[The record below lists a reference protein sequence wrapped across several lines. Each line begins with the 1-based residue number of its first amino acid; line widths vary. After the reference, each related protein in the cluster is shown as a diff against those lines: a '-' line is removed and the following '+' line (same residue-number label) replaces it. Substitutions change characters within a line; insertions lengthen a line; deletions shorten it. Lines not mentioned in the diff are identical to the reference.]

1 MIVFRGV
8 DASSTLEEREKIL
21 KEGVVDHPLARV
33 SLSTCDRVE
42 VYEGEGLPEPVVLE
56 HLFRVVSG
64 LESPLLGENQIQS
77 QVKRAYEEARLAGPL
92 SGGLHKMFQAALRV
106 GKRVRTETRLSRGA
120 VGHAQ
125 IVAGLLAAGTTPI
138 DQLRVVAVGVNKQIL
153 GILRF
158 LHDRGNRSFHLVNRT
173 FAKAEA
179 VCREWG
185 SGTPVALQRLSSLLQ
200 GQDVLISATSAP
212 GFLVTLQ
219 DFPADGPPRI
229 FDLAVPRDVDPQ
241 IGSLPGV
248 SLFNVTDLEQK
259 AEKNL
264 KDRASEVTAAE
275 SIIQEEVRKFFNRAS
290 VVVA

>member
-1 MIVFRGV
+1 MIIFRGV
-8 DASSTLEEREKIL
+8 DASSTLEEREKLL
-21 KEGVVDHPLARV
+21 KEGVVDQPLSRV
-33 SLSTCDRVE
+33 SLATCDRVE
-42 VYEGEGLPEPVVLE
+42 VYEGEGLPDPLVLE

-77 QVKRAYEEARLAGPL
+77 QVKHAYEEARLAGPL

-106 GKRVRTETRLSRGA
+106 GKRVRTETRLNRGA

-125 IVAGLLAAGTTPI
+125 IVTSLLTQGSIPLEH
-138 DQLRVVAVGVNKQIL
+138 LRVIAVGVNKQIL

-158 LHDRGNRSFHLVNRT
+158 LHDRGNRTFHLVNRT
-173 FAKAEA
+173 FEKAEA

-185 SGTPVALQRLSSLLQ
+185 SGTPVPLQQLSQLLS

-212 GFLVTLQ
+212 GFLVTSQ
-219 DFPADGPPRI
+219 DFPVSGPRRI

-248 SLFNVTDLEQK
+248 SLFNVTDLEK
-259 AEKNL
+259 EAANNL
-264 KDRASEVTAAE
+264 KDREKEVSAAE
-275 SIIQEEVRKFFNRAS
+275 EIIHDEVKKFFQRAS
-290 VVVA
+290 MVAV